1 MGGSRDGQRWVRWLI
16 AASVGATLA
25 AGCGLPLMLEATA
38 APTFDP
44 KPPAGW
50 AWHDSPSDHR
60 DSVGLTFDY
69 VCPADGGLGPL
80 WGTDTYTDDSSV
92 CTAAV
97 HMGFLTRE
105 VGGIVRIVVRPGLE
119 AYEGSMRNGVLSEA
133 YGSWAGSFTVVASC
147 RGDECAATP

>member
-1 MGGSRDGQRWVRWLI
+1 V
-16 AASVGATLA
+16 TLE
-25 AGCGLPLMLEATA
+25 PPA

-60 DSVGLTFDY
+60 DADGQTFDY

-80 WGTDTYTDDSSV
+80 WGTDTVTDDSSA

-97 HMGFLTRE
+97 HTGFITRE
-105 VGGIVRIVVRPGLE
+105 EGGIVLIVVRPGLE
-119 AYEGSMRNGVLSEA
+119 AYEGSLPHGVLSEA
-133 YGSWAGSFTVVASC
+133 YGSWAGGFTVVASC
-147 RGDECAATP
+147 RGDECAPVP

>member
-1 MGGSRDGQRWVRWLI
+1 MSGSRVPPRGSIVLTT
-16 AASVGATLA
+16 AAAIVLT
-25 AGCGLPLMLEATA
+25 GCGLASMLEPAP

-44 KPPAGW
+44 QPPAGW
-50 AWHDSPSDHR
+50 AWHDSPSNHR
-60 DSVGLTFDY
+60 DAVGRTFDY
-69 VCPADGGLGPL
+69 VCPADGGLGQI

-119 AYEGSMRNGVLSEA
+119 AYDGSLRHGVLSEP
-133 YGSWAGSFTVVASC
+133 YGSWAGSFTVVAAC
-147 RGDECAATP
+147 QGAECAVTP